1 MSVIY
6 GTKQIET
13 TLSRL
18 EIAGLCFQVIE
29 DIIKNLR
36 SRSFLTSNP
45 LKRCSTTKTDNVYTK
60 LSTYN
65 ASLFKTRATLSDS
78 AVR

>member
-29 DIIKNLR
+29 DIIKN
-36 SRSFLTSNP
+36 
-45 LKRCSTTKTDNVYTK
+45 
-60 LSTYN
+60 
-65 ASLFKTRATLSDS
+65 
-78 AVR
+78 